1 MWRKNRTKNE
11 HKIKALIQNLQDE
24 NKKLKVKI
32 VLMKS
37 QDEKLMELKVIV
49 EAWEVTER
57 KWVETLF
64 HYKQQ

>member
-11 HKIKALIQNLQDE
+11 HKTKALIQKLQDE

-37 QDEKLMELKVIV
+37 QDEKLKELKVIV
-49 EAWEVTER
+49 EAWEVIER